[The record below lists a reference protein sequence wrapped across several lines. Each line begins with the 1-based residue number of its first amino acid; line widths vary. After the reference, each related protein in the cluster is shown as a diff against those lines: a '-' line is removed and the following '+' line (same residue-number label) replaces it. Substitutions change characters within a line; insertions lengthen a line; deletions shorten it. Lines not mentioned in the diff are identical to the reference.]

1 MLNVRFTKT
10 ILRRVRNCWLPKVY
24 NEHPESGHVATRA
37 SSPPDV
43 LCVAGTCFCT
53 ISIGDSETCAEH
65 LLSHK
70 TISVK
75 PFCPDISISGHPRR
89 RSFFGL
95 ARISSGR
102 FCLLAEYGRVCLMT
116 KPVSV
121 HSGTNLSSRHFLPSM
136 MQEFA
141 TMTRTHERLALY
153 FHIFIYIFSW
163 QLACI

>member
-1 MLNVRFTKT
+1 MSGLQKRSFGGCEIAGCRRFTMS
-10 ILRRVRNCWLPKVY
+10 ILRAVMLQRVLPLLLMFFVLR
-24 NEHPESGHVATRA
+24 EPAFAQSASAIPRHVPSTCSVTRQFQSSRFVPTFPYPAT
-37 SSPPDV
+37 
-43 LCVAGTCFCT
+43 
-53 ISIGDSETCAEH
+53 
-65 LLSHK
+65 
-70 TISVK
+70 
-75 PFCPDISISGHPRR
+75 PRR

-102 FCLLAEYGRVCLMT
+102 FCLLAECGRVCLMT

-141 TMTRTHERLALY
+141 TMTRTYERLALY